1 MPEWTTALPDWE
13 RRIRAGESLVPCGAL
28 FPEEAEAGLRV
39 FRELRAVDV
48 AGAPTLGEISRP
60 WLLDLVAAIFGSYD
74 PEAGRRLIREVF
86 LLIPKK
92 NGKSTDAAGIILT
105 ALLLNWRQSAEMG
118 ILAPT
123 IEVANN
129 AWRPARDAIKA
140 DPELSA
146 LLHVQDHI
154 RTITHRTT
162 GATLQVVAA
171 DSDAVAGKK
180 WAVTL
185 VDELWLF
192 GKRPN
197 ADRMLLEATGG
208 MASRPEGFV
217 MYLSTQSDEPPAG
230 VFAEKLKY
238 ARGVRDGKVKDPA
251 FLPVLYEFPK
261 AMVESGE
268 ARRPESFGVVNP
280 NLGAS
285 VDEEYLSR
293 ELRKAEESGEEAVR
307 GFLAKHLNVEIGLA
321 LRADRWAGAEFWE
334 RAADLSLT
342 LPALLERCDVVTVGI
357 DGGGLDDLLGLCVLG
372 READSGRWLAWCHAW
387 AHPVV
392 LERRKSEAARLKDFE
407 RDGDLT
413 LVGEVGQDVA
423 EVCGVVEQVLASG
436 LLDKVGVDPA
446 GIGAILD
453 ALLELGLDESQVVG
467 ISQGWRLA
475 GAIKTTERKVAAG
488 ELRHSGSAL
497 MAWSVGNARIEPRA
511 NAIMVT
517 KQASGTAKIDPLMAL
532 FNAAELL
539 ARAPAATRSF
549 WETAEAAA

>member
-1 MPEWTTALPDWE
+1 MLTA
-13 RRIRAGESLVPCGAL
+13 
-28 FPEEAEAGLRV
+28 AETITS
-39 FRELRAVDV
+39 DV
-48 AGAPTLGEISRP
+48 ADLIAGAH
-60 WLLDLVAAIFGSYD
+60 LV
-74 PEAGRRLIREVF
+74 
-86 LLIPKK
+86 
-92 NGKSTDAAGIILT
+92 
-105 ALLLNWRQSAEMG
+105 QG
-118 ILAPT
+118 ILACLVRRGVT
-123 IEVANN
+123 GEGGLVEVSLLESVLDLQFEVLTTHLNDGGLEPRRSAVNN
-129 AWRPARDAIKA
+129 AHAYLSAPYGIYATADGYLALAMTPIPRLGELIGCDALLAWSDQSQWFTERDAIKA

-238 ARGVRDGKVKDPA
+238 ARGVRDGKVNDPA

-261 AMVESGE
+261 EMVESGE
-268 ARRPESFGVVNP
+268 ARRPENFGVVNP

-285 VDEEYLSR
+285 VDEEYLAR
-293 ELRKAEESGEEAVR
+293 EMRKAEESGEEAVR

-321 LRADRWAGAEFWE
+321 LRQDRWAGAEFWE
-334 RAADLSLT
+334 RAADRSLT
-342 LPALLERCDVVTVGI
+342 LPALLERCDVVTIGI
-357 DGGGLDDLLGLCVLG
+357 DGGGLDDLLGVAVLG
-372 READSGRWLAWCHAW
+372 READTGRWLAWCHAW

-413 LVGEVGQDVA
+413 LVDEVGQDVA
-423 EVCGVVEQVLASG
+423 EVCAVVEQVLASG

-453 ALLELGLDESQVVG
+453 ALLELGLEEPQVVG

-488 ELRHSGSAL
+488 ELRHAGAPL
-497 MAWSVGNARIEPRA
+497 MAWCVGNARIEPRA

-517 KQASGTAKIDPLMAL
+517 KQASGTAKIDPLMAA
-532 FNAAELL
+532 FNAVALMVMNPK
-539 ARAPAATRSF
+539 AKGRSYLGSSDLMVL
-549 WETAEAAA
+549 

>member
-1 MPEWTTALPDWE
+1 MPEWTTALPDWG

-39 FRELRAVDV
+39 FRALRAVDV

-60 WLLDLVAAIFGSYD
+60 WLLDLVSAIFGSYD

-185 VDELWLF
+185 VDEVWLF

-208 MASRPEGFV
+208 MASRPEGFA

-238 ARGVRDGKVKDPA
+238 ARGVRDGKVNDPA

-261 AMVESGE
+261 EMVESGE
-268 ARRPESFGVVNP
+268 ARRPENFGVVNP

-285 VDEEYLSR
+285 VDEEYLAR
-293 ELRKAEESGEEAVR
+293 EMRKAEESGEEAVR

-321 LRADRWAGAEFWE
+321 LRQDRWAGAEFWE
-334 RAADLSLT
+334 RVADRSLT
-342 LPALLERCDVVTVGI
+342 LPALLERCDVVTIGI
-357 DGGGLDDLLGLCVLG
+357 DGGGLDDLLGVAVLG

-413 LVGEVGQDVA
+413 LVSEVGQDVA

-453 ALLELGLDESQVVG
+453 ALLELGLEESQVVG

-488 ELRHSGSAL
+488 ELRHAGAPL
-497 MAWSVGNARIEPRA
+497 MAWCVGNARIEPRA

-539 ARAPAATRSF
+539 ARAPVAARSF
-549 WETAEAAA
+549 WDVAAA